1 MRVAPKIP
9 WPYRAAAL
17 TAALLIGLYFL
28 RIYVAG
34 VQFAGMV
41 GHLYRPAAAEAP
53 PAPSEPGV
61 VSVKII
67 GEKKN

>member
-1 MRVAPKIP
+1 MRPAPKIP

-17 TAALLIGLYFL
+17 VAALLIGGYFL
-28 RIYVAG
+28 QIYVAG
-34 VQFAGMV
+34 VKFAGMV
-41 GHLYRPAAAEAP
+41 ARVYHSSPAEAP

-61 VSVKII
+61 VSVKIV